1 MKKLKKVLG
10 DEVSFEIYEDP
21 NPLGVEVPEVLDV
34 LLVQDDQLKAIY
46 DKLTD
51 GKKRSLI
58 YSINKVK
65 NVDLQVEKITT
76 FLMGQKK

>member
-1 MKKLKKVLG
+1 M
-10 DEVSFEIYEDP
+10 SFEIYEDP